1 MAARYNLDM
10 ATKWKSGGG
19 GGGGEGGERGLREN
33 KENKNMSFTLDFAL
47 NGSAT

>member
-19 GGGGEGGERGLREN
+19 GGGGGGERGLREN